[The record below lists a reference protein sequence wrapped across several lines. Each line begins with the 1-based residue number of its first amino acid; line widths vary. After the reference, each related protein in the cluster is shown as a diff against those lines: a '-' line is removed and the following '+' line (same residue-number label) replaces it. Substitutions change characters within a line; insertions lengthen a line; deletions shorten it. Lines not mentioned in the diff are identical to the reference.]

1 MTRSGGGASRR
12 QPPMLW
18 TRPPDP
24 PDPATLAPRRVLLAS
39 EGGRFAPEAVAFAA
53 RLAAP
58 TGAPVHVL
66 SIARVWGTALG
77 FPNPNLY
84 PSKQEWDQQRD
95 LVGEAVRLLESRG
108 LKATGQVIGTRNAAG
123 RIIGAARQGA
133 ATPSS
138 WPPSRRATGWS
149 PTFSGLRSRTACAGG
164 PSCRSIS
171 CRLVR
176 LLWRVELPKGHP

>member
-1 MTRSGGGASRR
+1 MTRSGGGASRP

-39 EGGRFAPEAVAFAA
+39 EGGRFSPEAVAFAA

-95 LVGEAVRLLESRG
+95 LVAEAVRLLESRG

-123 RIIGAARQGA
+123 RIIGAARQKGCDAIVMA
-133 ATPSS
+133 AE
-138 WPPSRRATGWS
+138 PPRHWLVADFLWTQEPYRVRRRAKLPVYLVPVGEAT
-149 PTFSGLRSRTACAGG
+149 LAGG
-164 PSCRSIS
+164 AS
-171 CRLVR
+171 
-176 LLWRVELPKGHP
+176 